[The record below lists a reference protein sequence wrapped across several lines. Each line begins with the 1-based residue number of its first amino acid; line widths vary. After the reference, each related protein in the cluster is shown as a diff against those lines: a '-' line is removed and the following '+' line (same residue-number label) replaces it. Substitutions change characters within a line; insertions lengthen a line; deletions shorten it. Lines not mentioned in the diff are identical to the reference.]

1 MGVQLISFACFHD
14 RIMSN
19 SFLSISYA
27 NNALIVLPV
36 LDTIILVTIASSCV
50 NAMVRTRTKNN
61 DVSIKSQSSRTDILS
76 TVKLPPT
83 RSYSA
88 SENSRVYVRL
98 QLERGNTRGNRI

>member
-1 MGVQLISFACFHD
+1 
-14 RIMSN
+14 MSN

-61 DVSIKSQSSRTDILS
+61 DVSIKSPSSLQISSPLL
-76 TVKLPPT
+76 KFPPT
-83 RSYSA
+83 AAIPLQRTRESMSGM
-88 SENSRVYVRL
+88 